1 MIKKQKHEFC
11 FFLPVISEHKN
22 KPPLDLT
29 IDCFHKLRGPFPMQ
43 EFEGIDIVETLDS
56 IYFGFISK
64 NYPTVTTQNTFI
76 IICDYSRLFPVQQ
89 FIVRSVK
96 SIKTDKEKNSLTIR
110 SKQNKEITYVRPMTY
125 RHPFVN
131 KIIRKVIT

>member
-1 MIKKQKHEFC
+1 
-11 FFLPVISEHKN
+11 
-22 KPPLDLT
+22 
-29 IDCFHKLRGPFPMQ
+29 MQ

-76 IICDYSRLFPVQQ
+76 IICDYSRLFPAQQ

-96 SIKTDKEKNSLTIR
+96 SIKKDKEKNSLIIR